1 MSRVGKRPIAIPQGV
16 SVNVAG
22 ASVQVKGPKGQLSQA
37 IPAPIRARVDGAEVK
52 LERPDDRQD
61 TRSLHG
67 LARALVANMI
77 RGVTAQFSKELEQQG
92 IRQIISRPKHP
103 QTLGKIERFWGTL
116 WRECLQRAVFL
127 DLEDARRRVGLFID
141 HYNFQRPHQGLEGLT
156 PGQAAATVLA
166 YEPVWAIGTG
176 QTCDPAEADRVCGV
190 IRDTAGRLFG
200 ADTAGQIRVEYG
212 GSVKP
217 DNARELLA
225 KPNIDGALVGGACL
239 KADDFAAIIRA
250 AL

>member
-77 RGVTAQFSKELEQQG
+77 RGVTAQFSKELEIQG
-92 IRQIISRPKHP
+92 VGYRAEAQGKKLTLQVGFSHP
-103 QTLGKIERFWGTL
+103 VVMEVPQGEALPASSIVYGKTAVAGKPTAYVCLGPQCSPPVTEAAELAETV
-116 WRECLQRAVFL
+116 RA
-127 DLEDARRRVGLFID
+127 ARRV
-141 HYNFQRPHQGLEGLT
+141 
-156 PGQAAATVLA
+156 TVA
-166 YEPVWAIGTG
+166 
-176 QTCDPAEADRVCGV
+176 
-190 IRDTAGRLFG
+190 
-200 ADTAGQIRVEYG
+200 
-212 GSVKP
+212 
-217 DNARELLA
+217 
-225 KPNIDGALVGGACL
+225 
-239 KADDFAAIIRA
+239 
-250 AL
+250 